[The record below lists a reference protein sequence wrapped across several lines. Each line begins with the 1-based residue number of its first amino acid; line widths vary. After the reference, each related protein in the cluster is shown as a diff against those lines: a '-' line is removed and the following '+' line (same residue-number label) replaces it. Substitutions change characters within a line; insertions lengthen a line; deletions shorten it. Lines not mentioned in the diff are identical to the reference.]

1 MKRKT
6 AVLVS
11 EDDLLTDLAFHNVPP
26 SLLIEFSEKI
36 VRPNYRGS
44 LTAAIKDLFQKA
56 LIEQTTILSH
66 MALNPNCPPLQH

>member
-11 EDDLLTDLAFHNVPP
+11 EDDLLTDLAFHNVPS

-44 LTAAIKDLFQKA
+44 LTAAINDLFQKA
-56 LIEQTTILSH
+56 LIEQTNVLSR
-66 MALNPNCPPLQH
+66 MSLNPNCTSLQP

>member
-6 AVLVS
+6 ALLVS

-36 VRPNYRGS
+36 VQPRYRGN
-44 LTAAIKDLFQKA
+44 LTAAIKDLFQRA
-56 LIEQTTILSH
+56 LSEQNMVLAHIPSFKT
-66 MALNPNCPPLQH
+66 P